1 MKLVD
6 KNGMALV
13 SEDDLRHLQALRVLF
28 KRHRDA
34 VVIMFKL
41 SKENRPITNMLSKL
55 WRISDDIL
63 DELRQIKEVE
73 DYGMDNCELGKHY
86 GNISGNH
93 QGNRV
98 NHGSV
103 EKRQGDNCVES
114 NQGVL

>member
-34 VVIMFKL
+34 VVITFRL
-41 SKENRPITNMLSKL
+41 SKESRPITNMLSKL

-63 DELRQIKEVE
+63 DELRQIKEVS
-73 DYGMDNCELGKHY
+73 DGMDNCELGKHY
-86 GNISGNH
+86 GNLSGNH

-98 NHGSV
+98 DNGRV
-103 EKRQGDNCVES
+103 EKRQGDKCVES